1 MTSTPPSHS
10 EGEIFTSDS
19 EKAPQTLHVQNGTSV
34 DRRTRKN
41 ISSLRNPRSRSRSR
55 SPYRVLR
62 GEKRRLDE
70 RNADS
75 QGGSDPRLQK
85 VRNTS
90 DRYSFDRSGGRRP
103 RFESNLSYAARGHDA
118 SDYHKDG
125 ARSFKRPRTSSRS
138 RSRSP
143 FRHSQPE
150 RKPGRGPQRD
160 HNKPEAPEEEAQV
173 SGNGSRLSDEQ
184 SVSERSKPSAVAH
197 TSKSIAK
204 PSKPQ
209 SSHAQSKHAPNLSA
223 DKYVSKDSCHY
234 DTEPCISFKAFIS
247 TVDEPE
253 TAELSGVVD
262 EAALIEA
269 RRKRREALKAKYRSQ
284 ETPLLV
290 QALHLGTDVDSSAS
304 SSAQTPLAV
313 EQPVVA
319 EILSSK
325 TRSSYVEVTEP
336 ISPQTPKEPFHSPAE
351 INFEQGENLANS
363 SSGLMH
369 GDEDEPLAAD
379 YDPTVDMQE
388 ERARHDKRLSNMT
401 ISMSADAE
409 RNVSKQDESGPT
421 KSQAISEDQP
431 VELVKQKDAFD
442 MFAEEDDE
450 DDMFTE
456 APSKP
461 AKSAVNNDPKAA
473 QALDVKMMD
482 NWDDPEGYYMTIP
495 GELFESRYH
504 VLQNLGR
511 GMFSSV
517 VRATDTTTNKLV
529 AIKIVRNNDTMRK
542 AGIKE
547 IEILK
552 DLAANDPED
561 KKHIIR
567 LERSFEHKGHLC
579 MVFENLSLNL
589 REVLKKFGRDV
600 GINLK
605 AIRAYAQ
612 QLFLGLSLLRKC
624 QFLHAD
630 LKPDNIL
637 VNEARNVLKICDLG
651 SASSIVENATA
662 PYLVSRF
669 YRAPEIILGIPYDY
683 GIDVWS
689 VGCTLFELYTGKILF
704 TGRNNNAMLRSIM
717 ECRGKFPNKVL
728 RKGSLSFQYFDDLL
742 NFQSIDEDK
751 LTGRTVTKMMD
762 IKAKPVRGLRERL
775 VPKDKRM
782 DEVERKEV
790 ELFADLLDKCLDLRG
805 DKRITP
811 PEALRHSFI
820 TRAKG

>member
-1 MTSTPPSHS
+1 VDSQTR
-10 EGEIFTSDS
+10 SDS
-19 EKAPQTLHVQNGTSV
+19 RTQKPRHEG
-34 DRRTRKN
+34 DRH
-41 ISSLRNPRSRSRSR
+41 
-55 SPYRVLR
+55 
-62 GEKRRLDE
+62 
-70 RNADS
+70 
-75 QGGSDPRLQK
+75 
-85 VRNTS
+85 TS
-90 DRYSFDRSGGRRP
+90 DRSNGRRP
-103 RFESNLSYAARGHDA
+103 HYESNLSYNNRSHHTF
-118 SDYHKDG
+118 DYQNDR

-143 FRHSQPE
+143 FRHSQLE
-150 RKPGRGPQRD
+150 IKLSRGPKLERG
-160 HNKPEAPEEEAQV
+160 KLEGSVPEGQA
-173 SGNGSRLSDEQ
+173 SRNEGRSKHEQ
-184 SVSERSKPSAVAH
+184 SVSERSKPSGAALG
-197 TSKSIAK
+197 SKSNAK
-204 PSKPQ
+204 TSGNQ
-209 SSHAQSKHAPNLSA
+209 SSQVEPRQASDISTN
-223 DKYVSKDSCHY
+223 KYVSNRRCHHDAKSCNSLKADSL
-234 DTEPCISFKAFIS
+234 
-247 TVDEPE
+247 VGNEPE
-253 TAELSGVVD
+253 VTGLSAKVD
-262 EAALIEA
+262 EATLIEQ

-290 QALHLGTDVDSSAS
+290 QALQLGTDVNSSAS
-304 SSAQTPLAV
+304 SSVQTPLST
-313 EQPVVA
+313 EQLIVPESLKLKEPSSHLALA
-319 EILSSK
+319 EPK
-325 TRSSYVEVTEP
+325 
-336 ISPQTPKEPFHSPAE
+336 SPQTPKESFHSPAE
-351 INFEQGENLANS
+351 INFEQGETLANS
-363 SSGLMH
+363 NPGSID
-369 GDEDEPLAAD
+369 GDEDEPSAAD

-388 ERARHDKRLSNMT
+388 ERARHDKRSFN
-401 ISMSADAE
+401 
-409 RNVSKQDESGPT
+409 K
-421 KSQAISEDQP
+421 AISISTGADRDAFQQDSPGPISFPQALTEEQSAEP
-431 VELVKQKDAFD
+431 MKQKDPFD
-442 MFAEEDDE
+442 MFAEEDDD

-461 AKSAVNNDPKAA
+461 AKSAGNADPKAA

-651 SASSIVENATA
+651 SASSIEENATA

-704 TGRNNNAMLRSIM
+704 TGRNNNSMLRSIM

-742 NFQSIDEDK
+742 NFQAIDEDK

-775 VPKDKRM
+775 VPKGKRM

-811 PEALRHSFI
+811 SEALRHPFI
-820 TRAKG
+820 TRVKG